1 MPTSRAVPSMLRDR
15 TGRNRAGRAEPGAVD
30 RAIGNRALLAER
42 LEYEM
47 VRHARHERPLALFA
61 VEVDRP
67 EAVAGAAAALRR
79 ALRAQDTVAHVGGRG
94 LCVLAPET
102 DRYAAP
108 PLSRRVREAVAGAGV
123 GFALFP
129 HDARSA
135 RELVARAAAGA
146 RAHPAERP
154 APCPPARP
162 TPGPAR
168 PSRRG
173 SARRRARR
181 RRTCRRRAAS

>member
-1 MPTSRAVPSMLRDR
+1 VPSIAADA
-15 TGRNRAGRAEPGAVD
+15 TGRNRPARAESDPVD
-30 RAIGNRALLAER
+30 RAIATRALLAER

-61 VEVDRP
+61 VEVDRA
-67 EAVAGAAAALRR
+67 EAVADAAAALRR

-102 DRYAAP
+102 DRYAASH
-108 PLSRRVREAVAGAGV
+108 LSRRVREAVAGAGV
-123 GFALFP
+123 GVALFP

-146 RAHPAERP
+146 RAHAAE
-154 APCPPARP
+154 
-162 TPGPAR
+162 
-168 PSRRG
+168 
-173 SARRRARR
+173 
-181 RRTCRRRAAS
+181 RRAA